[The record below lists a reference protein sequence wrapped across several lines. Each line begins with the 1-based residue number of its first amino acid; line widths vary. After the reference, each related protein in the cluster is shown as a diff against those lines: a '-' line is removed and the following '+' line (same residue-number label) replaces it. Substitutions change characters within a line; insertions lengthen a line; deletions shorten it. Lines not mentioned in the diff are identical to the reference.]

1 MPKSTNYGYGWYSE
15 EQLDDYYN
23 KLIGKTLDFF
33 KILLNVL
40 PTFRSGEHA
49 ETLKKQCFTDA
60 KKTNCLEAIKFV
72 ANLVWNGEANFVFHM
87 ISIVNTLLLRVPGEA
102 GPQPPRP
109 VERLGQRGRPQHHPP
124 QLPPCQQDQGAGP
137 VRLHQGG
144 ARRVAGAAGLDPHG
158 RHQGLRRLWPQVGL
172 FD

>member
-1 MPKSTNYGYGWYSE
+1 MATAG
-15 EQLDDYYN
+15 
-23 KLIGKTLDFF
+23 TLRSSWTTTTTSSLVRTWRSSKPF
-33 KILLNVL
+33 
-40 PTFRSGEHA
+40 PTSCQHFPSGEHA

-72 ANLVWNGEANFVFHM
+72 ANLVWNGEANFVFHK

-124 QLPPCQQDQGAGP
+124 QLPPRQQDQGAGP

>member
-1 MPKSTNYGYGWYSE
+1 MATAG
-15 EQLDDYYN
+15 
-23 KLIGKTLDFF
+23 TLRSSWTTTTTSLSVRPWRSSSSSQHLVNFF
-33 KILLNVL
+33 L
-40 PTFRSGEHA
+40 SGEHA

-72 ANLVWNGEANFVFHM
+72 ANLVWNGEAIFVFHM